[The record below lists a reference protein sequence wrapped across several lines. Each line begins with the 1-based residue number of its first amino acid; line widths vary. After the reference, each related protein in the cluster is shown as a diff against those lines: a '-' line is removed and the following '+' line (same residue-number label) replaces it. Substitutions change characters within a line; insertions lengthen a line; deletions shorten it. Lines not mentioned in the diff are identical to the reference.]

1 MPGHVLENKHFWEHL
16 ILDVPNM
23 QTTWNNLILYGSHC
37 RFDFGPWCVWLS
49 IAWTRYWKECRHDRS
64 YLRPY
69 SYQGSGRCKAHC
81 FDSHWLK
88 VTPSTVQH
96 RRKTY
101 NFIVRDAS
109 CPSQPSATSWSFL
122 PAASIVAWK
131 KTSFYCKDS
140 ILLTR
145 LNLPSE
151 QRAEPL
157 SDFIPITWD
166 HSKFQ
171 GRKSML
177 NQLLL
182 SFTASRPKDVWQLD
196 PGWSSEGPRVG
207 FHGTC
212 VESSERQLQLWKLS
226 GGWNPARILSEFPW
240 LLNSLNIYNL
250 FHGSIWV
257 HNSVGS
263 LSWVSKVW
271 GLGGSWNF
279 ANRQSS
285 RDDIHGQWTVK
296 TNNWYC

>member
-1 MPGHVLENKHFWEHL
+1 MRL
-16 ILDVPNM
+16 
-23 QTTWNNLILYGSHC
+23 
-37 RFDFGPWCVWLS
+37 
-49 IAWTRYWKECRHDRS
+49 A
-64 YLRPY
+64 
-69 SYQGSGRCKAHC
+69 
-81 FDSHWLK
+81 
-88 VTPSTVQH
+88 
-96 RRKTY
+96 
-101 NFIVRDAS
+101 

-122 PAASIVAWK
+122 PVASSEPSQWT
-131 KTSFYCKDS
+131 TSW
-140 ILLTR
+140 T
-145 LNLPSE
+145 
-151 QRAEPL
+151 PL

-166 HSKFQ
+166 HSKLQ
-171 GRKSML
+171 GTKSML

-196 PGWSSEGPRVG
+196 RGWSSEGSRVG
-207 FHGTC
+207 FHGAC

-240 LLNSLNIYNL
+240 LFNSLNIYYL

-279 ANRQSS
+279 ANRQNS

-296 TNNWYC
+296 TNNWHC